1 MNKGFNWFYVV
12 ILIALGMLFYPMLS
26 SSSTVKPVDEDTF
39 FGLMQQGKIKEIKV
53 YRDTHK
59 ADIFLTSESRKKT

>member
-26 SSSTVKPVDEDTF
+26 SSSTVKPIDEDTF
-39 FGLMQQGKIKEIKV
+39 CSFIRCLAHLLQ
-53 YRDTHK
+53 
-59 ADIFLTSESRKKT
+59 